1 MLRLKQQWSLHF
13 CAAVARGS
21 ANPDWVCCSGQCEQ
35 SARPCRRAGVCSI
48 SKPPS
53 QIQAFLAP
61 VKLSDNLWAGTV
73 PCKQMDVNGP
83 AAKSLGCSSGRGER
97 EQSSSVLMPRCPSLL
112 RLPWDEQA
120 GEVSGLGTGCFTAEM
135 IPPALPLIPVT
146 PSPRTRWFLRCFQP
160 ELPFHWEQPSPCAVL
175 LSSRDSP
182 WRQQRSIF
190 CFNCLGAVV
199 SYERL
204 ALARSESWDKRIK
217 TASSRLH
224 RNCRKGFL

>member
-13 CAAVARGS
+13 CAAVAQGS

-135 IPPALPLIPVT
+135 IPPRSPPDSCYSITEDKVVPEMLSAWAPLSLGTAVT
-146 PSPRTRWFLRCFQP
+146 PHCPFVLQRLTLKAAAQHFLF
-160 ELPFHWEQPSPCAVL
+160 
-175 LSSRDSP
+175 
-182 WRQQRSIF
+182 
-190 CFNCLGAVV
+190 
-199 SYERL
+199 
-204 ALARSESWDKRIK
+204 
-217 TASSRLH
+217 
-224 RNCRKGFL
+224 